1 MRRALLLAA
10 LVLLAAGCTA
20 VPSGSAGP
28 LPPRVTDRRSTTGG
42 PPPAPVVTNTPPAEA
57 VPLPPRPVGVDW
69 SSPADVAAAMLVALW
84 TVDTTK
90 DPSLYAAQVR
100 ASVYCSPNYGAELRR
115 LRPGA
120 PPDGTWTLWAS
131 HRATTTVAVA
141 AAPESGGPVNT
152 PAVAYVEDVA
162 TVTPVGRDGWNGQ
175 PQMWVEFV
183 TLSRPSR
190 TTGWLVSGV
199 ETAP

>member
-1 MRRALLLAA
+1 
-10 LVLLAAGCTA
+10 
-20 VPSGSAGP
+20 
-28 LPPRVTDRRSTTGG
+28 
-42 PPPAPVVTNTPPAEA
+42 
-57 VPLPPRPVGVDW
+57 
-69 SSPADVAAAMLVALW
+69 MLVALW

-90 DPSLYAAQVR
+90 DLSPYAAQVR
-100 ASVYCSPNYGAELRR
+100 ASVYCSPSYGAELRR

-120 PPDGTWTLWAS
+120 PPDGTWTLWAM
-131 HRATTTVAVA
+131 HRATTTVAIT
-141 AAPESGGPVNT
+141 AAPESGAPVDT

-175 PQMWVEFV
+175 LQMWVEFV

-190 TTGWLVSGV
+190 TKGWSVSGV